1 MTENPTSASHGNGHA
16 GPTESRPSETL
27 RGTPASPGVAIGPV
41 FILDPADF
49 WIDYGQISE
58 ERVDDE
64 VRRFDRAV
72 SEVGDDLKV
81 IRNQVEEKLGQDH
94 AQILD
99 AHLLMAQDVALVKAT
114 VERIRVYRYHAEYA
128 YRVTVRDIAH
138 RFDAIQDPYFRSRKS
153 DLHEVSR
160 RVMGKLCQR
169 EESFLD
175 QLDYN
180 AIVVAHDM
188 QVADM
193 VHMQSDQVL
202 GIVSEVGG
210 RTSHTAIMARG
221 LEIPCV
227 VGVRDVVDAL
237 QPGDMTVVDGTRG
250 LVIINPDAETLER
263 YEREAGDRR
272 AEREGLAELRDL
284 PAETEDGRRVQLMVN
299 IELPI
304 EAQSGLNNGAE
315 GVGLFRTE
323 YMFLTT
329 SSDPSESE
337 QAEVYRGLVERMAPQ
352 PTVIRTLD
360 LGGDKMPY
368 LDPGEAEMNPFLG
381 WRAIRVSLS
390 RPEMFQEQL
399 RAILRA
405 SAFGDAQIMFPMIA
419 TVEELHEA
427 LAALEKAKT
436 DLREEKV
443 AFNESIQVGAMIE
456 VPSAAILADEIA
468 RHVDF
473 LSIGT
478 NDLIQYTLAVD
489 RGNDRVA
496 YLFDPYYPSIVRLIK
511 QVIDAAKARDVSVT
525 VCGEMAGDPA
535 CAILLLGMGVDGLS
549 MSTPSLFDVKQAVRN
564 ARFSDAEALAEDVV
578 TLTTRDEIRDRVTQ
592 GTVEGTAAFLN

>member
-1 MTENPTSASHGNGHA
+1 VS
-16 GPTESRPSETL
+16 
-27 RGTPASPGVAIGPV
+27 IGPV
-41 FILDPADF
+41 FILDTADF

-58 ERVDDE
+58 DRIENE
-64 VRRFDRAV
+64 VQRFDQAV
-72 SEVGDDLKV
+72 ADVAVDLKV
-81 IRNQVEEKLGQDH
+81 IRDQVEEKLGRDH

-99 AHLLMAQDVALVKAT
+99 AHLLMAQDESLRGST
-114 VERIRVYRYHAEYA
+114 LGRIREYRYHAEYA
-128 YRVTVRDIAH
+128 YRVTVRDIAR

-153 DLHEVSR
+153 DLHEVER

-175 QLDYN
+175 QLNYD

-193 VHMQSDQVL
+193 VHMQSDHVL

-263 YEREAGDRR
+263 YEQEAGDRR
-272 AEREGLAELRDL
+272 VEREGLAELRDL
-284 PAETEDGRRVQLMVN
+284 PAQTEDGRRVQLMVN

-323 YMFLTT
+323 YLFLAT

-337 QAEVYRGLVERMAPQ
+337 QAEVYRGLAERMGSR
-352 PTVIRTLD
+352 PTIIRTLD

-368 LDPGEAEMNPFLG
+368 LEPGEAEMNPFLG

-390 RPEMFQEQL
+390 RPKMFQGQL
-399 RAILRA
+399 RAILRS
-405 SAFGDAQIMFPMIA
+405 SAFGDVQIMFPMIA

-427 LAALEKAKT
+427 LAALEQAKT

-443 AFNESIQVGAMIE
+443 AFDESIQVGAMIE

-511 QVIDAAKARDVSVT
+511 QVIDAGKARGVSVT

-535 CAILLLGMGVDGLS
+535 CAVLLLGMGVDGLS
-549 MSTPSLFDVKQAVRN
+549 MSTPSLFDVKQAVRTV
-564 ARFSDAEALAEDVV
+564 RFSDAEALAEDVM
-578 TLTTRDEIRDRVTQ
+578 TLTTRAAIHDRVTR
-592 GTVEGTAAFLN
+592 GTVEGTTALLN

>member
-1 MTENPTSASHGNGHA
+1 LAEDPTTAHGNGHA
-16 GPTESRPSETL
+16 RPSETL
-27 RGTPASPGVAIGPV
+27 TGTPASPGVSIGPV
-41 FILDPADF
+41 FILDTADF
-49 WIDYGQISE
+49 WIDYGQISQDRIE
-58 ERVDDE
+58 EE
-64 VRRFDRAV
+64 VERFDRAV
-72 SEVGDDLKV
+72 VEVGEDLKV
-81 IRNQVEEKLGQDH
+81 IRGQVEEKLGEEH
-94 AQILD
+94 ARILD
-99 AHLLMAQDVALVKAT
+99 AHQMMAQDQTLHDAT
-114 VERIRVYRYHAEYA
+114 VERIQVYRYHAEYA
-128 YRVTVRDIAH
+128 YRVTVRDVAR

-153 DLHEVSR
+153 DLHEVER
-160 RVMGKLCQR
+160 RVMGKLCHR

-175 QLDYN
+175 QLDYK

-193 VHMQSDQVL
+193 VHMQSDHVL

-227 VGVRDVVDAL
+227 VGVRNVVESL

-263 YEREAGDRR
+263 YEQEAGERKV
-272 AEREGLAELRDL
+272 EREGLAGLRDL
-284 PAETEDGRRVQLMVN
+284 PAETEDGRQVQLMVN

-323 YMFLTT
+323 YLFLGP

-337 QAEVYRGLVERMAPQ
+337 QAEVYRGLAERMAPR
-352 PTVIRTLD
+352 PTIIRTLD

-368 LDPGEAEMNPFLG
+368 LEPGEAEMNPFLG

-390 RPEMFQEQL
+390 RPDMFLEQL

-405 SAFGDAQIMFPMIA
+405 SAFGEVQIMFPMIA
-419 TVEELHEA
+419 TVEELHQ
-427 LAALEKAKT
+427 ALEVLAQAKT

-443 AFNESIQVGAMIE
+443 PFNESIPVGAMIE
-456 VPSAAILADEIA
+456 VPSAAILADELA

-511 QVIDAAKARDVSVT
+511 QVVDSGKRHGIPVT

-549 MSTPSLFDVKQAVRN
+549 MSTPSLFDVKQAVRSVS
-564 ARFSDAEALAEDVV
+564 FSDAAALAEDVL
-578 TLTTRDEIRDRVTQ
+578 TLTTRDEIRDRVTR
-592 GTVEGTAAFLN
+592 GTAEGTAAFLN

>member
-1 MTENPTSASHGNGHA
+1 MAQQSTSASHGNGHA
-16 GPTESRPSETL
+16 RPSETL
-27 RGTPASPGVAIGPV
+27 QGTPASPGVSIGPV

-49 WIDYGQISE
+49 WIDYGQIAE
-58 ERVDDE
+58 ERIEDE
-64 VRRFDRAV
+64 VGRFDRAV
-72 SEVGDDLKV
+72 EEAGDDLRV
-81 IRNQVEEKLGQDH
+81 IRDQVEEKLGKEH

-99 AHLLMAQDVALVKAT
+99 AHLLMAQDRSLCEPT
-114 VERIRVYRYHAEYA
+114 IERIRVYRYHAEYA
-128 YRVTVRDIAH
+128 YRVTVREMAR
-138 RFDAIQDPYFRSRKS
+138 RFDTIQDSYFRSRKS
-153 DLHEVSR
+153 DLHEVER
-160 RVMGKLCQR
+160 RVMAKLCER

-175 QLDYN
+175 QLDYD

-193 VHMQSDQVL
+193 VHIQSDHVH

-221 LEIPCV
+221 MEIPCV

-263 YEREAGDRR
+263 YEQEAGQRKV
-272 AEREGLAELRDL
+272 EREGLAKLRDL

-323 YMFLTT
+323 YLFLAT

-337 QAEVYRGLVERMAPQ
+337 QAEVYRGLAERVAPQ

-368 LDPGEAEMNPFLG
+368 LDHGEDEMNPFLG

-390 RPEMFQEQL
+390 RPEMFQAQL

-405 SAFGDAQIMFPMIA
+405 SAFGEVHVMFPMIA
-419 TVEELHEA
+419 TVEELHQA
-427 LAALEKAKT
+427 LAALEQAKA
-436 DLREEKV
+436 DLGEEKV
-443 AFNESIQVGAMIE
+443 PFDESIQVGAMIE
-456 VPSAAILADEIA
+456 VPSAALLADELA
-468 RHVDF
+468 RYVDF

-496 YLFDPYYPSIVRLIK
+496 YLFDPYHPSIVRLIK
-511 QVIDAAKARDVSVT
+511 QIVDAGKAHGVPVT

-564 ARFSDAEALAEDVV
+564 IRFSDAAALADDVMS
-578 TLTTRDEIRDRVTQ
+578 LTTRDAIRERVTR
-592 GTVEGTAAFLN
+592 GTVEGTAAYLN

>member
-16 GPTESRPSETL
+16 GPTEPRPSETL
-27 RGTPASPGVAIGPV
+27 RGTPASPGVSIGPV

-81 IRNQVEEKLGQDH
+81 IRDQVEEKLGQDH

-175 QLDYN
+175 QLDFN

-193 VHMQSDQVL
+193 VHMQSDHVL

-323 YMFLTT
+323 YLFLAT

-419 TVEELHEA
+419 TVEELHQA

-436 DLREEKV
+436 HLREEKV
-443 AFNESIQVGAMIE
+443 VFNESIQVGAMIE
-456 VPSAAILADEIA
+456 VPSAAILADELA

-473 LSIGT
+473 FSIGT

-511 QVIDAAKARDVSVT
+511 QVIDAAKAHDVSVT